1 MANTY
6 TTLTELFTATAD
18 AIRAKTGKTDSI
30 VADNFPDEIIG
41 IKTGNDK
48 AIIERTIKEASYDD
62 VEFVNDYAFFGCDYL
77 SSISFPKC
85 KYIGLNAFEY
95 CTSLVSA
102 SFPVCT
108 SIGDSAFANCS
119 KLTSANFP
127 VCTSIGRSAFY
138 YCYNLTSVSFPACA
152 KISNRA
158 FFYCKS
164 LTSASVPACISIFSS
179 AFDRCHNLT
188 SLYLTGSSLCTLS
201 NSNAFTSTPIGG
213 YSTTAGR
220 YGSIY
225 VPASL
230 LTSYQTATNWTYFSS
245 RFVGV

>member
-108 SIGDSAFANCS
+108 SIG
-119 KLTSANFP
+119 
-127 VCTSIGRSAFY
+127 RSAFY

-164 LTSASVPACISIFSS
+164 LTSASFPACISIFSS